1 MTTQYTLGHP
11 LSDLSVSALLDALAA
26 ATPAPGGGSAA
37 ALAAAMSAGLI
48 AMVAGLTVGRPR
60 YADVQDEMAT
70 ALSRA
75 EALRH
80 ALAGAADADTDAY
93 LAVMA
98 AYRLP
103 KESDAQKAARAAA
116 IAAAMRRAAEVP
128 LTTAGWCTELL
139 DLAGRVA
146 ARGNPN
152 AGSDAAVAALLA
164 HAGLLGA
171 VRNVQIN
178 LRSLDDAAFCR
189 AAETAIARLLQEGER
204 LLAAA
209 LAAADARG

>member
-1 MTTQYTLGHP
+1 MTTQYTPGHP
-11 LSDLSVSALLDALAA
+11 LSDLPVSALLDALAA

-60 YADVQDEMAT
+60 YAGVQDEMA
-70 ALSRA
+70 AVLSRA
-75 EALRH
+75 ETLRR
-80 ALAGAADADTDAY
+80 ALAGGADADTNAY

-103 KESDAQKAARAAA
+103 KESDAQKAERAAA

-128 LTTAGWCTELL
+128 LKTAGWCAELL
-139 DLAGRVA
+139 ELAGRVA

-171 VRNVQIN
+171 VRNVRIN
-178 LRSLDDAAFCR
+178 LRDISDADFCR
-189 AAETAIARLLQEGER
+189 AAEAEASRLLREGEQ

>member
-1 MTTQYTLGHP
+1 MTTQDTPGQS
-11 LSDLSVSALLDALAA
+11 LSDLPFSALLAALAG

-37 ALAAAMSAGLI
+37 ALAAAMGAALTT
-48 AMVAGLTVGRPR
+48 MVAGLTVGRPR
-60 YADVQDEMAT
+60 YADAQEEMA
-70 ALSRA
+70 AVLSRS
-75 EALRH
+75 ETLRH
-80 ALAGAADADTDAY
+80 ALAGAADADTAAY
-93 LAVMA
+93 LAVTT

-103 KESDAQKAARAAA
+103 KESDAQKAERAAA
-116 IAAAMRRAAEVP
+116 IQAAMRRAAEIP
-128 LTTAGWCTELL
+128 LLTAGWCAELL

-152 AGSDAAVAALLA
+152 ASSDAAVAALLA

-171 VRNVQIN
+171 ARNVRIN
-178 LRSLDDAAFCR
+178 LRSISDTAFCQ
-189 AAETAIARLLQEGER
+189 AAEADTARLLREGER